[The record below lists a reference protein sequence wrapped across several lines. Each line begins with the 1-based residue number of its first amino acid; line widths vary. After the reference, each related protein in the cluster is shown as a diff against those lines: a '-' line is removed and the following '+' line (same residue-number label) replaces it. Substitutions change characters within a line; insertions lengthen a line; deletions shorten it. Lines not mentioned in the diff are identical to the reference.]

1 MTITGATR
9 VLGIFGDPVTHSRS
23 PAMQGA
29 ALAAAGIDAVYLP
42 FHVSAAQLPAAVRAI
57 EALGLV
63 GVNVTIPHK
72 EAVCSLLDELDAEAR
87 LIGAVN
93 TVVYRQGRLV
103 GYNTDAAGFLRALEE
118 DLAFHPQGRNVLL
131 LGAGGACRAALV
143 ALARSGVA
151 WLGIVNRSLERAQ
164 RLVQEFSATFPD
176 TRFAALP
183 LGAGLTGPDL
193 TPVDLL
199 VNTSAVGLHG
209 ESFEGDV
216 FAPLTAAAPVYDM
229 IYGRVPTPLLVQAKQ
244 QGRRCVDGLGMLAG
258 QGEEAFALWFGQ
270 RPPAGVMRHCLVAE
284 FSEK

>member
-1 MTITGATR
+1 MKITGSTR
-9 VLGIFGDPVTHSRS
+9 ILGIFGDPVTHSRS

-57 EALGLV
+57 VALDLV

-72 EAVCSLLDELDAEAR
+72 EAVCPLLDELDAEAR

-93 TVVYRQGRLV
+93 TVVCRQGRLV
-103 GYNTDAAGFLRALEE
+103 GYNTDAPGFLRALEE
-118 DLAFHPQGRNVLL
+118 DLGFRPEGRRILL

-143 ALARSGVA
+143 ALAKSGVA
-151 WLGIVNRSLERAQ
+151 WLGIANRSLERAQ
-164 RLVQEFSATFPD
+164 RLVQEFSGTFPG
-176 TRFAALP
+176 TVFAALP
-183 LGAGLTGPDL
+183 LGAEFVEADL
-193 TPVDLL
+193 APVDLL

-209 ESFEGDV
+209 ESFEADV
-216 FAPLTAAAPVYDM
+216 FAPLTATAPVYDM
-229 IYGRVPTPLLVQAKQ
+229 VYGRTPTPLLVQARR
-244 QGRRCVDGLGMLAG
+244 QGRRCDNGLGMLAG